1 MKNDIKRSKRKE
13 LKEKRNRLRER
24 RKNRRTNIIC
34 SRMKTEEKKPTII
47 ILYER

>member
-1 MKNDIKRSKRKE
+1 MSLKKCKHKE

-34 SRMKTEEKKPTII
+34 SQTETEEKKPTII